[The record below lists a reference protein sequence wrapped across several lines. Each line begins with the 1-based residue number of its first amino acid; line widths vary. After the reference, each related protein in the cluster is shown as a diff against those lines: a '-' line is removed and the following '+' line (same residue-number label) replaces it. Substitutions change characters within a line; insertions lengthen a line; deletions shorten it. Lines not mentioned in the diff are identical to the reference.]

1 MAGKDLDALAKELAE
16 ERISRG
22 RALKRMGAALLGG
35 LLASVPMTAAFAA
48 PRICLT
54 CACGVGRPCN
64 TKSQVCTEQRGF
76 PSRDAACAAA
86 CNRAG
91 FKFCGGV
98 VQTHCPKGCPA

>member
-22 RALKRMGAALLGG
+22 TALKRVGATLLGG

-76 PSRDAACAAA
+76 P
-86 CNRAG
+86 
-91 FKFCGGV
+91 
-98 VQTHCPKGCPA
+98 

>member
-1 MAGKDLDALAKELAE
+1 MSGKDLDALAKGLAE

-22 RALKRMGAALLGG
+22 KALKRMGAALVGG

-64 TKSQVCTEQRGF
+64 VREQRCTTQRGF
-76 PSRDAACAAA
+76 PSPEAACEAE
-86 CNRAG
+86 CRQAG

-98 VQTHCPKGCPA
+98 VQTHCPRGCPA